1 MLQELH
7 LLLPP
12 DREHRKVFP
21 NVLVVGF
28 RKGKSLKDYLVREAL
43 CRTNETGRCKPCG
56 KKTCLVCN
64 SVRNTTTLTTQACRK
79 TFKIQNGPLNCNLK
93 KVLYILKCEVY
104 GKAPYI
110 GKVKTKFQYRF
121 NNYKREHIAFRRGN
135 RKIPQNIFHD
145 HYCLDGHLGTD
156 DWNFTL
162 YEQCEIHK

>member
-7 LLLPP
+7 LSLPP

-21 NVLVVGF
+21 NELVVGF

-93 KVLYILKCEVY
+93 KVLYILKCEVC

-121 NNYKREHIAFRRGN
+121 NNYKSEHIVSGEETEKYPR
-135 RKIPQNIFHD
+135 IF
-145 HYCLDGHLGTD
+145 
-156 DWNFTL
+156 FT
-162 YEQCEIHK
+162 IITVWMVI

>member
-21 NVLVVGF
+21 NVGF

-43 CRTNETGRCKPCG
+43 SRTNETGRCKPCG

-64 SVRNTTTLTTQACRK
+64 SIRNTTTFTTQACGK
-79 TFKIQNGPLNCNLK
+79 SFKIQSGPLNCNLE
-93 KVLYILKCEVY
+93 KVLYILKCEVC
-104 GKAPYI
+104 GKAPCI

-121 NNYKREHIAFRRGN
+121 NNYKSEHIVSGEETEKYPR
-135 RKIPQNIFHD
+135 IF
-145 HYCLDGHLGTD
+145 
-156 DWNFTL
+156 FT
-162 YEQCEIHK
+162 IITVWMVI

>member
-7 LLLPP
+7 LSLPP

-21 NVLVVGF
+21 NELVVGF

-79 TFKIQNGPLNCNLK
+79 TFKIQSGPLNCNLK
-93 KVLYILKCEVY
+93 KVLYILKFEVC

-121 NNYKREHIAFRRGN
+121 NNYKSEHIVSEEETEKYPR
-135 RKIPQNIFHD
+135 IF
-145 HYCLDGHLGTD
+145 
-156 DWNFTL
+156 FT
-162 YEQCEIHK
+162 IITVWMVI

>member
-7 LLLPP
+7 LSLPP

-21 NVLVVGF
+21 NELVVGF

-79 TFKIQNGPLNCNLK
+79 TFKIQSGPLNCNLK
-93 KVLYILKCEVY
+93 KVLYILKCEVC

-121 NNYKREHIAFRRGN
+121 NNYKSEHIVSGEETEKYPR
-135 RKIPQNIFHD
+135 IF
-145 HYCLDGHLGTD
+145 
-156 DWNFTL
+156 FT
-162 YEQCEIHK
+162 IITVWMVI

>member
-1 MLQELH
+1 MLQEFH

-12 DREHRKVFP
+12 DREHRKVFS

-64 SVRNTTTLTTQACRK
+64 SVRNTATLTTQACRK
-79 TFKIQNGPLNCNLK
+79 TFKIQSGPLNCNLK
-93 KVLYILKCEVY
+93 KVLYILKCEVR

-121 NNYKREHIAFRRGN
+121 NNYKSEHIVSGEETEKYPR
-135 RKIPQNIFHD
+135 IF
-145 HYCLDGHLGTD
+145 
-156 DWNFTL
+156 FT
-162 YEQCEIHK
+162 IITVWMVI